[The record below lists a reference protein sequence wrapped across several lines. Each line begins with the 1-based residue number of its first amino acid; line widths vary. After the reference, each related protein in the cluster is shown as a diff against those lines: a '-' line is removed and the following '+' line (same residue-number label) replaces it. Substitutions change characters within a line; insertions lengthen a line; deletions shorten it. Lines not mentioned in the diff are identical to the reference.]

1 MEVII
6 KNFFDLTNI
15 ELYELLSLRS
25 EVFVVEQDC
34 IYQDIDFKDK
44 LALHVLLKKN
54 KKLIGYSRLFKPGDY
69 FKDSSIGRIVII
81 KEYRE
86 KGYGEEL
93 MKISIESIN
102 KYFNEE
108 KIHISAQA
116 YLKNFYKK
124 FNFKVKGEEYLEDGI
139 PHIKMVKN

>member
-25 EVFVVEQDC
+25 EVFIVEQNC
-34 IYQDIDFKDK
+34 VYQDIDFKDK

-54 KKLIGYSRLFKPGDY
+54 KKLIGYSRLFKAGDY
-69 FKDSSIGRIVII
+69 FKDSSIGRIVVI

-102 KYFNEE
+102 KYFKEK

-116 YLKNFYKK
+116 YLKKFYKK
-124 FNFKVKGEEYLEDGI
+124 FNFKVIGEEYLEDGI

>member
-25 EVFVVEQDC
+25 EVFIVEQNC

-102 KYFNEE
+102 KYFKKK

-116 YLKNFYKK
+116 YLKKFYKK
-124 FNFKVKGEEYLEDGI
+124 FNFKVTGEEYLEDGI

>member
-25 EVFVVEQDC
+25 EVFIVEQNC
-34 IYQDIDFKDK
+34 VYQDIDFKDK

-69 FKDSSIGRIVII
+69 FKDSSIGRIVVI

-102 KYFNEE
+102 KYFKEK

-116 YLKNFYKK
+116 YLKKFYKK

>member
-25 EVFVVEQDC
+25 EVFVVEQDF

-44 LALHVLLKKN
+44 LYLHVLLKKN

-93 MKISIESIN
+93 W
-102 KYFNEE
+102 
-108 KIHISAQA
+108 
-116 YLKNFYKK
+116 K
-124 FNFKVKGEEYLEDGI
+124 FQ
-139 PHIKMVKN
+139 